1 MPETFI
7 NKYISITPE
16 VWQKLREYSAL
27 PENRR
32 PPGHQAGMILKDFL
46 EKVEKEKV
54 TK

>member
-16 VWQKLREYSAL
+16 AWQKLREYSAL

-46 EKVEKEKV
+46 EKVDKGKV
-54 TK
+54 I